1 MMKRRRFITNS
12 LLASAGITLPID
24 YSGGQTTSENRPNI
38 IYLFTDQQTATAMS
52 CSGNPFLKTPGMDKM
67 AAMGVRFKN
76 CYATQPLCG
85 PNRTCMF
92 TGLYP
97 HQTGAIVNMDEESNK
112 VGSNPMLGSLLKDSG
127 YDTAYFGKWH
137 IASSTKNKG
146 QHGFDEIWTGS
157 TSNQK
162 DFDDLVA
169 HKVLEFAKSNHKNP
183 YFVVGSFINPH
194 NVCELAR
201 GKKTNKTEF
210 PNCNMTGYPAPEKCP
225 PLPINFNVP
234 QNEPEMVR
242 AIHDN
247 PDNRIQYPTSDWAED
262 DWRQY
267 LWGYYRLVEHVD
279 QSILK
284 LVNGLEEAGMLEN
297 TVIIFSSDH
306 GEGVAQQH
314 WNQKQV
320 LYESCTN
327 IPFMV
332 VWKGHCKA
340 GTENEGLISNGLD
353 LFPTVCDLA
362 KIDLKDQCQGKS
374 IVPLLKGKK
383 ENINEFI
390 VMETV
395 FAQGTREY
403 GLRGRCLRTPRYKYI
418 VYSDGKLREQLFDME
433 TDSGEMNNLA
443 INEKFSHKLVEL
455 RSLLADWGTKANDN
469 FNFIK

>member
-1 MMKRRRFITNS
+1 MKRRRFITNT
-12 LLASAGITLPID
+12 LLASAGMTLPIG
-24 YSGGQTTSENRPNI
+24 YSRGRTINEKRPNI
-38 IYLFTDQQTATAMS
+38 IYLFTDQQTTAAMS
-52 CSGNPFLKTPGMDKM
+52 CSGNPFLKTPGMDKI
-67 AAMGVRFKN
+67 ADMGVRFKN
-76 CYATQPLCG
+76 CYSTQPLCG

-97 HQTGAIVNMDEESNK
+97 HQTGAIANMDEASNK
-112 VGSNPMLGSLLKDSG
+112 VGSNPMLGRVLKDSG

-137 IASSTKNKG
+137 VASDQKKG
-146 QHGFDEIWTGS
+146 SQHGFDEIWSGTIS
-157 TSNQK
+157 DQK
-162 DFDDLVA
+162 DFDDQVA
-169 HKVLEFAKSNHKNP
+169 HKVLEYSTSGHKNP
-183 YFVVGSFINPH
+183 FFVVGSFINPH

-210 PNCNMTGYPAPEKCP
+210 PNYDMPGYPAPEKCP
-225 PLPINFNVP
+225 PLPNNFSIP

-247 PDNRIQYPTSDWAED
+247 PDNWIQYPTADWSED

-279 QSILK
+279 QSVLK
-284 LVNGLEEAGMLEN
+284 LVNGLEEAGLLEN

-306 GEGVAQQH
+306 GDGGAQHH

-320 LYESCTN
+320 LYESCVN
-327 IPFMV
+327 IPFIV
-332 VWKGHCKA
+332 VWKGKFKA
-340 GTENEGLISNGLD
+340 GIEKDGLISNGLD

-362 KIDLKDQCQGKS
+362 GIDLKDKCQGKS
-374 IVPLLKGKK
+374 ILPLLDGKK
-383 ENINEFI
+383 DNINEFL

-433 TDSGEMNNLA
+433 SDSGEMNNLA
-443 INEKFSHKLVEL
+443 INENFKHQLLEH
-455 RSLLADWGTKANDN
+455 RRLLADWGTKARDN